1 MILPARCVP
10 RHAKDGAG
18 DPDLG
23 DQMHQRVWHGACT
36 PRFASPPSCI
46 PALMAPLFKYREGD
60 IPTVPGALG
69 LRTLGQLL
77 PRWAL
82 HPAAAGASR
91 PAWGDPRGGTSPGSG
106 GALRQR
112 AGVSRCPRRLEAKRA
127 PQRAGNTTML
137 IRADGPHPPCQALSL
152 VLLAEAPARR
162 QRPLPPALDV
172 RGFLA
177 PTGCCVPSPAISL
190 PCPCIPSED

>member
-106 GALRQR
+106 GGLRQR

-137 IRADGPHPPCQALSL
+137 IRADGPHPPCQALRS
-152 VLLAEAPARR
+152 VLLAEAPALPSSGHLPAGSIPC
-162 QRPLPPALDV
+162 PLPWM
-172 RGFLA
+172 
-177 PTGCCVPSPAISL
+177 
-190 PCPCIPSED
+190 